1 MVRPTWLPQKTTFY
15 LNIILSTTYIAV
27 TIFEMVMRVPM
38 WVFWIDHTLWLYFG
52 IVYVRGWQRARDKK
66 RYFVTHLID
75 LIALTPFKSLRF
87 LKILRLLKVLTL
99 IGNILNKVFRKT
111 NIANVFY
118 VVATIVIAVSVAF
131 HFVEHESYMNSF
143 YWAIITVSTVG
154 YGDVSAHTT
163 LGKLLSIL
171 MALGGVGM
179 FGVLTSSITSYFQE
193 ENEALQEE
201 VAEMKL
207 QLNRI
212 EKLLIQQK
220 EQ

>member
-15 LNIILSTTYIAV
+15 LNIVLSTTYIAV
-27 TIFEMVMRVPM
+27 TIFEMIMHVPA
-38 WVFWIDHTLWLYFG
+38 WVFWIDHILWVYFG
-52 IVYVRGWQRARDKK
+52 IVYIRGMQRARDKK
-66 RYFVTHLID
+66 RYFATHLID

-87 LKILRLLKVLTL
+87 LKVLRLLKVLTL
-99 IGNILNKVFRKT
+99 IGNILNKIFRKT

-118 VVATIVIAVSVAF
+118 VVAAIVIAVAVSF
-131 HFVEHESYMNSF
+131 HFVEHQSYMNSF

-171 MALGGVGM
+171 MALGGVVM

-201 VAEMKL
+201 VAEMKQ

-212 EKLLIQQK
+212 EKYLIDANK
-220 EQ
+220 R

>member
-1 MVRPTWLPQKTTFY
+1 
-15 LNIILSTTYIAV
+15 
-27 TIFEMVMRVPM
+27 
-38 WVFWIDHTLWLYFG
+38 
-52 IVYVRGWQRARDKK
+52 
-66 RYFVTHLID
+66 
-75 LIALTPFKSLRF
+75 
-87 LKILRLLKVLTL
+87 
-99 IGNILNKVFRKT
+99 
-111 NIANVFY
+111 
-118 VVATIVIAVSVAF
+118 
-131 HFVEHESYMNSF
+131 MNSF

-201 VAEMKL
+201 VAEIKQ

-212 EKLLIQQK
+212 ERYLIDANK
-220 EQ
+220 R

>member
-1 MVRPTWLPQKTTFY
+1 
-15 LNIILSTTYIAV
+15 
-27 TIFEMVMRVPM
+27 
-38 WVFWIDHTLWLYFG
+38 
-52 IVYVRGWQRARDKK
+52 
-66 RYFVTHLID
+66 
-75 LIALTPFKSLRF
+75 
-87 LKILRLLKVLTL
+87 
-99 IGNILNKVFRKT
+99 
-111 NIANVFY
+111 
-118 VVATIVIAVSVAF
+118 
-131 HFVEHESYMNSF
+131 MNSF

-201 VAEMKL
+201 VADMKQ

-212 EKLLIQQK
+212 ERMMIQNNK
-220 EQ
+220 

>member
-1 MVRPTWLPQKTTFY
+1 M
-15 LNIILSTTYIAV
+15 NI
-27 TIFEMVMRVPM
+27 
-38 WVFWIDHTLWLYFG
+38 
-52 IVYVRGWQRARDKK
+52 
-66 RYFVTHLID
+66 
-75 LIALTPFKSLRF
+75 
-87 LKILRLLKVLTL
+87 
-99 IGNILNKVFRKT
+99 
-111 NIANVFY
+111 
-118 VVATIVIAVSVAF
+118 
-131 HFVEHESYMNSF
+131 F

-201 VAEMKL
+201 VAEMKQ

-212 EKLLIQQK
+212 EKYLIDANK
-220 EQ
+220 R

>member
-1 MVRPTWLPQKTTFY
+1 M
-15 LNIILSTTYIAV
+15 ILKV
-27 TIFEMVMRVPM
+27 
-38 WVFWIDHTLWLYFG
+38 
-52 IVYVRGWQRARDKK
+52 
-66 RYFVTHLID
+66 
-75 LIALTPFKSLRF
+75 
-87 LKILRLLKVLTL
+87 LRLLKVLTL
-99 IGNILNKVFRKT
+99 IGNILNKIFRKT

-118 VVATIVIAVSVAF
+118 VVAAIVIAVAVSF
-131 HFVEHESYMNSF
+131 HLVEHQSYMNSF

-201 VAEMKL
+201 VAEMKQ

-212 EKLLIQQK
+212 EKYLIDANK
-220 EQ
+220 R

>member
-1 MVRPTWLPQKTTFY
+1 MVRPTWLPQKTTLY
-15 LNIILSTTYIAV
+15 LNIFLSTTYIAV
-27 TIFEMVMRVPM
+27 TVFEMIMNVPA
-38 WVFWIDHTLWLYFG
+38 WVFWIGHILWVYFG
-52 IVYVRGWQRARDKK
+52 IVYIRGMQRAHDNK
-66 RYFVTHLID
+66 RYFATHLID
-75 LIALTPFKSLRF
+75 LIALAPLKSLRF

-99 IGNILNKVFRKT
+99 IGNILNKIFRKT

-118 VVATIVIAVSVAF
+118 VVAAIVIAVAVAF
-131 HFVEHESYMNSF
+131 HFVEHQSYMNSF

-201 VAEMKL
+201 VAEMKQ

-212 EKLLIQQK
+212 EKYLIDANK
-220 EQ
+220 R

>member
-1 MVRPTWLPQKTTFY
+1 MRSTSLQKVRRKPIY
-15 LNIILSTTYIAV
+15 LL
-27 TIFEMVMRVPM
+27 
-38 WVFWIDHTLWLYFG
+38 
-52 IVYVRGWQRARDKK
+52 
-66 RYFVTHLID
+66 
-75 LIALTPFKSLRF
+75 
-87 LKILRLLKVLTL
+87 
-99 IGNILNKVFRKT
+99 
-111 NIANVFY
+111 
-118 VVATIVIAVSVAF
+118 
-131 HFVEHESYMNSF
+131 F